1 MKKSQINKFILSLLV
16 IPLGSQA
23 QTQDELILKCPMD
36 DIGLTSIYKINFKGN
51 YVVHS
56 MEGYSSSQKYSFTI
70 RDNKV
75 FIPPSEYG
83 EEVIDLS
90 IHEVN
95 VRAGYEGADWRRY
108 KCSKM

>member
-1 MKKSQINKFILSLLV
+1 MLFIQWKVIVHRRNILL
-16 IPLGSQA
+16 L
-23 QTQDELILKCPMD
+23 L
-36 DIGLTSIYKINFKGN
+36 
-51 YVVHS
+51 
-56 MEGYSSSQKYSFTI
+56 
-70 RDNKV
+70 DNKV